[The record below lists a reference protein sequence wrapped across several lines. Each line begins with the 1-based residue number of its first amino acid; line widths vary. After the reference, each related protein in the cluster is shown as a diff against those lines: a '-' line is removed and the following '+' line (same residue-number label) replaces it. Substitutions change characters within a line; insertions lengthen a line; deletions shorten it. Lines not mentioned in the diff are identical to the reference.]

1 MFRIIK
7 VEAKRILDIR
17 MLVLFLMVCIVLS
30 GVSSF
35 FAVKGYQIPDETGTA
50 VTWQE
55 NLAHAKEASQGKS
68 IGVEYLTE
76 MRGRTEQPLYMDE
89 QSLTEIVI
97 WNYEGKTLQE
107 LSDEDIS
114 NFYARRLYNIR
125 TMLEENGRISYTQ
138 EEKTRLMQKA
148 ENVSE
153 LSMEYAEGWKV
164 LNRDMGSYVPIL
176 LVLIAIILMPL
187 VGSDTKTNMKEL
199 YRSAKYGKRQLDHS
213 RIVTAFLTGSFLYLV
228 GIIIYFFIKI
238 LPFGMRG
245 GTQLIQSNPETFFS
259 VYNITNCQQFI
270 LNMFIGYVALLFTI
284 SLMLFIMAF
293 MEKVMTGAVVFTFF
307 WILLLVFN
315 QLYLWEINHYFANFM
330 PLRMTDFSH
339 YYIGNEVY
347 RVLGSSLPCMSW
359 SVILAGGLAGGLIL
373 LAAVCMK
380 VRRNRGI
387 V

>member
-17 MLVLFLMVCIVLS
+17 MLFLFLVVCIVLS
-30 GVSSF
+30 GISSF
-35 FAVKGYQIPDETGTA
+35 FAVKGYQIPDEHGIA

-68 IGVEYLTE
+68 IGMEYLSE
-76 MRGRTEQPLYMDE
+76 MKGEIEQPLYVDE

-97 WNYEGKTLQE
+97 RNYEGKPLQE
-107 LSDEDIS
+107 LSDEEIS

-125 TMLEENGRISYTQ
+125 IMLEENGRISYTQ
-138 EEKTRLMQKA
+138 KEKERLMQKA

-153 LSMEYAEGWKV
+153 VSMEYAEGWRV

-176 LVLIAIILMPL
+176 LVLIAVILMPL
-187 VGSDTKTNMKEL
+187 VGSDIKTNMKEI

-213 RIVTAFLTGSFLYLV
+213 RIVAAFLTGSFLYLV

-259 VYNITNCQQFI
+259 IYNITNCQQFI

-284 SLMLFIMAF
+284 SLMLFIMTF

-339 YYIGNEVY
+339 YYIGNEIY
-347 RVLGSSLPCMSW
+347 RVFGSSLSCMSW
-359 SVILAGGLAGGLIL
+359 SVMLVGFLTGIMALFIVVFMEIKRKKGLH
-373 LAAVCMK
+373 
-380 VRRNRGI
+380 
-387 V
+387 